1 MKKISGSHLY
11 YKVIWPSTIY
21 SFLGLAFL
29 ITLIV
34 ASEPE
39 DAIILFGSLF
49 MLLLFHITFRKMTL
63 NTYDQVFDYG
73 DYLVF
78 NKGEESIRI
87 ELSQIISVDYRR
99 FVSYPPSAIIKV
111 KSDKPEPRV
120 FEFMLPLL
128 NRLSKSPIVEDLQK
142 RIGQE
147 YARH

>member
-1 MKKISGSHLY
+1 
-11 YKVIWPSTIY
+11 
-21 SFLGLAFL
+21 
-29 ITLIV
+29 
-34 ASEPE
+34 
-39 DAIILFGSLF
+39 
-49 MLLLFHITFRKMTL
+49 MTL